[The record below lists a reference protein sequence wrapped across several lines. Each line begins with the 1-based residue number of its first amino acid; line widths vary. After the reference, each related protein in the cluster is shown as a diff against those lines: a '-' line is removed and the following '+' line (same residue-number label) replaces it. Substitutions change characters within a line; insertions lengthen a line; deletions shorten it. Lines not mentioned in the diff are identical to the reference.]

1 MQPVAHRTIYIVL
14 IINIIAA
21 ITLVVGG
28 TLTKSLAVTVGGLE
42 AGINILSLSFLLY
55 FVKKS
60 NLPPDIDHPYGH
72 YKYENVSAIVT
83 SIFMSSAVIMILYSS
98 VERISSP
105 VEIRGEAIYFAILSL
120 ILPLLSYL
128 VLLWTAKK
136 TKAISIYAETRHL
149 LVDATDSMILL
160 AGVVLAIKSNPIFD
174 SLSALIVGIVFIYGI
189 ITNIKSSLPS
199 LIDEGLP
206 NEYIQ
211 EIRRISLTVIGV
223 KDSHTVRSRKT
234 PKGYFIDMHLS
245 LEPTITL
252 GKAHEIAH
260 EVERKVKESIKKFVI
275 ADLVIHIEPYLL
287 DRHEENP
294 MISQ

>member
-1 MQPVAHRTIYIVL
+1 MQPVIHRTIYIVL
-14 IINIIAA
+14 TMNIIAA

-28 TLTKSLAVTVGGLE
+28 ALTKSLAVTVGGLE
-42 AGINILSLSFLLY
+42 SGINILSLSFLLY
-55 FVKKS
+55 FIKKS
-60 NLPPDIDHPYGH
+60 NLPPDADHPYGH
-72 YKYENVSAIVT
+72 HKYENVSAIVT
-83 SIFMSSAVIMILYSS
+83 SVFMSSAGVMILYSS
-98 VERISSP
+98 IERISSP
-105 VEIRGEAIYFAILSL
+105 VEIKGEALYFAILSL

-149 LVDATDSMILL
+149 LVDATDSIIIL

-189 ITNIKSSLPS
+189 ITNIKTSLPS

-206 NEYIQ
+206 NEYIE
-211 EIRRISLTVIGV
+211 EIKGISLTVSGV

-245 LEPTITL
+245 LEPTTTL

-260 EVERKVKESIKKFVI
+260 EVERKVKQSIKKFVI

-287 DRHEENP
+287 DRHEESNN
-294 MISQ
+294 